1 MNQRTTFAAWAAAIL
16 LLSAGLPAPALA
28 QEAEQEAEQAAS
40 AASEPEMEEIVVTGS
55 HIKGANI
62 TGALPVSVIG
72 AEEIEATGVES
83 GDDLMQFIPEQGQNF
98 FNEAENISGGVNSAR
113 GDIGAFNLRSLGTG
127 NTLVLFNGR
136 RVVNAASYQTEEVG
150 GSFVPVNTANTQTIP
165 IYGMDRLEILK
176 DGASALY
183 GADAVAGVVNY
194 VVRDNIDRLR
204 VYLRYGWYDN
214 AGRKTQRVALEWGD
228 TFNGGRTQVGVLANY
243 YARDRISAH
252 EDERW
257 ADSDFRRRVP
267 DDSPW
272 AGNTSFRNK
281 QRQFPLRAVRRA
293 GQRAQH
299 RPAQCPHR
307 QRRRIRD
314 LPGRRPA
321 LPMGPR
327 LRQLRRD

>member
-1 MNQRTTFAAWAAAIL
+1 MNERTRHAVCAALSLYFASSVSAI
-16 LLSAGLPAPALA
+16 A
-28 QEAEQEAEQAAS
+28 QDVQDGDS
-40 AASEPEMEEIVVTGS
+40 DEPEMEEIVVTGS
-55 HIKGANI
+55 HIRGANI

-72 AEEIEATGVES
+72 AEEIEATGVDS

-136 RVVNAASYQTEEVG
+136 RVVNAASFQTEEVG

-194 VVRDNIDRLR
+194 VVRDDIDHLR
-204 VYLRYGWYDN
+204 VYLRYGSYDN
-214 AGRKTQRVALEWGD
+214 VGRKTQRVALEWGD
-228 TFNGGRTQVGVLANY
+228 SFNGERTRVGVLANY
-243 YARDRISAH
+243 YVRDRISAH

-257 ADSDFRRRVP
+257 ADADFRRRVP
-267 DDSPW
+267 DGSPW
-272 AGNTSFRNK
+272 AGRHALSQH
-281 QRQFPLRAVRRA
+281 QRKLPLRSIRRA
-293 GQRAQH
+293 GKRAQH
-299 RPAQCPHR
+299 WSAERADGFC
-307 QRRRIRD
+307 RRI
-314 LPGRRPA
+314 PGISP
-321 LPMGPR
+321 GS
-327 LRQLRRD
+327 